1 VNVKR
6 LEPRN
11 KARIPKMMAKIR
23 FKMDRQRTPPV
34 GYPNVKLQLIE
45 PIKISSVK

>member
-1 VNVKR
+1 MNVKR

-11 KARIPKMMAKIR
+11 KARRPKMMANIR

-34 GYPNVKLQLIE
+34 GYPI
-45 PIKISSVK
+45 